1 VLKTC
6 RVKNKIKFDDVIN
19 NRSSPKARSNNNEKE
34 KDKIK
39 SVKFVGDKS
48 SFIKEKETP
57 DNKIKERIQSFT

>member
-1 VLKTC
+1 MLKTC

-19 NRSSPKARSNNNEKE
+19 NRSSPNARSNNNEKE

-48 SFIKEKETP
+48 SFIKEKEAP